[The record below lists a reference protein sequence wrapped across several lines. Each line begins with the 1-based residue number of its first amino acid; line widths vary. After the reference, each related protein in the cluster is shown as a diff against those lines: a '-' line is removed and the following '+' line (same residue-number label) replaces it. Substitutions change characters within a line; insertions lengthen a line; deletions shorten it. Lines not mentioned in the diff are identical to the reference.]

1 MRQTAQALDAPAVAR
16 PAQPVKRKVTGA
28 MLKKDF
34 KKYYTLY
41 LLMIPVLLFYLYFHY
56 KPMYGLLISF
66 QEFNFKLGIWGSP
79 WVGMKNFVRFFTDP
93 YFGRNIINT
102 IYISAASI
110 VFGFP
115 APIILALLLNEVRQK
130 WFVRSVQTISYMPHF
145 VSLVVICG
153 MLKNFVGTDGF
164 INAMVSFFT
173 GNPPQES
180 LLDNASLFV
189 PIYVA
194 SDIWQQ
200 IGWGSIIYFAALAG
214 VDVELYDAAQ
224 VDGAGR
230 LRQMWHVTL
239 PCILPTII
247 TLFILRLGTVLTVGY
262 EKIILLTNAY
272 NAETSEVLSY
282 YIYKKGIAG
291 GEYGLATA
299 AGLFNS
305 VINCVFVVVANF
317 ISRRVSETSLW

>member
-1 MRQTAQALDAPAVAR
+1 MRQTAQAPDAPAAAR
-16 PAQPVKRKVTGA
+16 PAQPAKRRVTGA

-34 KKYYTLY
+34 KQYYSLY

-66 QEFNFKLGIWGSP
+66 QEFSFKLGITGSP

-93 YFGRNIINT
+93 YFGRNLINT
-102 IYISAASI
+102 INISVASI

-115 APIILALLLNEVRQK
+115 APIILALLINEVRQK
-130 WFVRSVQTISYMPHF
+130 WFVRTVQTVSYMPHF

-164 INAMVSFFT
+164 INAIVSFFT

-200 IGWGSIIYFAALAG
+200 VGWGSIIYFAALAG
-214 VDVELYDAAQ
+214 VDMELYDAAQ

-230 LRQMWHVTL
+230 LRQMWHITL

-247 TLFILRLGTVLTVGY
+247 TMLILRLGQVLTVGY
-262 EKIILLTNAY
+262 EKIILLTNPY
-272 NAETSEVLSY
+272 NAEASEVLSY